1 MKNEIKLQAAK
12 SATQFTQSKV
22 MLFLEIRDM
31 TNEELEAYIIKRAEA
46 KLLLNPNTTMDK
58 ALKGFEWYV
67 ESVIEEFKDVTEATL
82 EKTMAKLEQQENIRQ
97 LANLGATKLARK
109 EFVKGMKSK
118 FAKPIT
124 DTPEQVEPTEAVA

>member
-22 MLFLEIRDM
+22 MLFLEVRDM
-31 TNEELEAYIIKRAEA
+31 TNEELEAYITQRAEA
-46 KLLLNPNTTMDK
+46 KVLLNPDTTMDK

-67 ESVIEEFKDVTEATL
+67 ESVIAEFKDVTEETL
-82 EKTMAKLEQQENIRQ
+82 EKTMSKLEQQENIRQ

-109 EFVKGMKSK
+109 EFVKGMKGK
-118 FAKPIT
+118 FAKAV
-124 DTPEQVEPTEAVA
+124 DTLVVPEPAVA

>member
-22 MLFLEIRDM
+22 MLFLEIKDM
-31 TNEELEAYIIKRAEA
+31 TNEELEQYIIARAEA
-46 KLLLNPNTTMDK
+46 KLLLNPETTMEK

-67 ESVIEEFKDVTEATL
+67 ESVIEEFKDVTAETL
-82 EKTMAKLEQQENIRQ
+82 EKTMAKLEAQENVRQ

-109 EFVKGMKSK
+109 EFVKNIKGS
-118 FAKPIT
+118 FAKAT
-124 DTPEQVEPTEAVA
+124 AAEEPAEA